1 MKLGV
6 CVPYRNRELH
16 LNEFIPKVGKY
27 LKNQGIDFQ
36 MYFAHQVDDKL
47 FNRGATKNIAA
58 IHAFEDGCDYIVWH
72 DIDMIPEEGGGCDY
86 SFPTE
91 GPRHIATKISQTDY
105 KLQYHEYFGGAVL
118 FSKEHVEKTN
128 GYSNE
133 YWDWGMEDDDLFWR
147 CYKEDLTETT
157 YLQQSIDQKYYSFD
171 GNKGGIEIPFQL
183 EHKHLFNKSHTVS
196 ILVRAFQQVD
206 KNNVYLIGDNNAKYV
221 EYPIFRVP
229 GYDYGF
235 SFNNSRAL
243 SFQFWNTFHQ
253 HYYMWMKRYDNQ
265 WSWITAVV
273 DSENNL
279 SHYYLNGLEVD
290 NKAGYGSP
298 SPLNYNARL
307 KPYGKSSIYLG
318 TSTSIDNL
326 ASNKFFKGDIAKVF
340 TWNRALSLLEVSNLH
355 NNIPQE
361 GLVVDLDFNSPRTQ
375 FNAFDVELK
384 RETFNI
390 PNYILPYR
398 RDGRMKCLPHKKEGI
413 VDGKFAK
420 GETTAK
426 NERRYLLQM
435 QQDKINYKQDGINQV
450 KYKPVGETTLTPW
463 AKMIDIEL

>member
-1 MKLGV
+1 
-6 CVPYRNRELH
+6 
-16 LNEFIPKVGKY
+16 
-27 LKNQGIDFQ
+27 
-36 MYFAHQVDDKL
+36 
-47 FNRGATKNIAA
+47 
-58 IHAFEDGCDYIVWH
+58 
-72 DIDMIPEEGGGCDY
+72 
-86 SFPTE
+86 
-91 GPRHIATKISQTDY
+91 
-105 KLQYHEYFGGAVL
+105 
-118 FSKEHVEKTN
+118 
-128 GYSNE
+128 
-133 YWDWGMEDDDLFWR
+133 
-147 CYKEDLTETT
+147 
-157 YLQQSIDQKYYSFD
+157 
-171 GNKGGIEIPFQL
+171 
-183 EHKHLFNKSHTVS
+183 
-196 ILVRAFQQVD
+196 
-206 KNNVYLIGDNNAKYV
+206 
-221 EYPIFRVP
+221 
-229 GYDYGF
+229 
-235 SFNNSRAL
+235 
-243 SFQFWNTFHQ
+243 
-253 HYYMWMKRYDNQ
+253 MKRYDNQ